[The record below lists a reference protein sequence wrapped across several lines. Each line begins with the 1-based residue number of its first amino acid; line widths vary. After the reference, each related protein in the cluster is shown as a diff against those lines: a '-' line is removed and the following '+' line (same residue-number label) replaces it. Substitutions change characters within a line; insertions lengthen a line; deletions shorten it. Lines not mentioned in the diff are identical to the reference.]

1 MCSIGWKAMS
11 DSPSENPFS
20 GLPFFGD
27 MAKAMSSQ
35 GPLQWD
41 VARQTAMMTAL
52 SGTST
57 EPNVDPASRVGI
69 EQLVPIADLHVR
81 NHTGL
86 DTAPAGKLPHVVVVN
101 RSMWVHHTLE
111 SYKPLFNELAT
122 SLSGASTTTADALD
136 VTQDDPMM
144 NMMASLNKM
153 MAPAMMGM
161 SVGTMVGQLALKSF
175 GQYDLPLPREP
186 QDQML
191 IVASNVDEFAH
202 DWSIPVDDMRMWVL
216 IHELTS
222 HAVLASPHI
231 RVAVSNAIS
240 SYMRGF
246 SPNPHALMERLSN
259 MDMGTSDPMAM
270 MQKFLTDPTI
280 ILGAVRSASQEAQ
293 APSLDTM
300 IAAIIGYI
308 DHAVD
313 TVSASLL
320 GGSSQISEAVRR
332 RRVEASP
339 SDTFVEQLLGLR
351 LTRQQVERGHAFAA
365 GVVERAGQDGLA
377 ALFAAAG
384 NLPTPNELDAPG
396 LWLARLN
403 IEQRDINE

>member
-1 MCSIGWKAMS
+1 
-11 DSPSENPFS
+11 
-20 GLPFFGD
+20 
-27 MAKAMSSQ
+27 
-35 GPLQWD
+35 
-41 VARQTAMMTAL
+41 
-52 SGTST
+52 
-57 EPNVDPASRVGI
+57 
-69 EQLVPIADLHVR
+69 
-81 NHTGL
+81 
-86 DTAPAGKLPHVVVVN
+86 
-101 RSMWVHHTLE
+101 
-111 SYKPLFNELAT
+111 
-122 SLSGASTTTADALD
+122 
-136 VTQDDPMM
+136 
-144 NMMASLNKM
+144 
-153 MAPAMMGM
+153 MMGM

-191 IVASNVDEFAH
+191 IVAPNVDGFAH

-222 HAVLASPHI
+222 HAVLTSPHI
-231 RVAVSNAIS
+231 RMAVSKAIS
-240 SYMRGF
+240 AYMSGF

-259 MDMGTSDPMAM
+259 MDMGSSDPMAM
-270 MQKFLTDPTI
+270 MQKLLTDPTI

-293 APSLDTM
+293 APSLDAM

-377 ALFAAAG
+377 ALFAAPG

>member
-1 MCSIGWKAMS
+1 
-11 DSPSENPFS
+11 
-20 GLPFFGD
+20 
-27 MAKAMSSQ
+27 
-35 GPLQWD
+35 
-41 VARQTAMMTAL
+41 MMTAL
-52 SGTST
+52 SGNSS
-57 EPNVDPASRVGI
+57 EPNVDPAARVGI

-86 DTAPAGKLPHVVVVN
+86 DTASVGKDPHVVVVN
-101 RSMWVHHTLE
+101 RSLWVHHTLE
-111 SYKPLFNELAT
+111 SYKPLFTELAQ
-122 SLSGASTTTADALD
+122 SLSATSATYSTEIDSLH
-136 VTQDDPMM
+136 DDPMA

-161 SVGTMVGQLALKSF
+161 SVGTMVGQLALRTF

-186 QDQML
+186 RDQVL
-191 IVASNVDEFAH
+191 IVVANVDEFAS
-202 DWSIPVDDMRMWVL
+202 DWSLATNDMRMWVL

-222 HAVLASPHI
+222 HAVLTSPHI
-231 RVAVSNAIS
+231 REALSAALS
-240 SYMRGF
+240 SYIAAF
-246 SPNPHALMERLSN
+246 SPNPQALMDRLTN
-259 MDMGTSDPMAM
+259 MDLGTGDPMAM

-280 ILGAVRSASQEAQ
+280 ILGAVRSTSQEAQ
-293 APSLDTM
+293 APALDAK

-313 TVSASLL
+313 AVSASLL

-351 LTRQQVERGHAFAA
+351 LTRDQVQRGHAFAA
-365 GVVERAGQDGLA
+365 GVVERAGQSGLS
-377 ALFAAAG
+377 ALFASPG

-403 IEQRDINE
+403 IEQRDIDD

>member
-1 MCSIGWKAMS
+1 MS
-11 DSPSENPFS
+11 DSPNENPFS

-52 SGTST
+52 SGNST
-57 EPNVDPASRVGI
+57 EPNVDPAARVGI

-86 DTAPAGKLPHVVVVN
+86 DTASAGKFPQVVVVN

-122 SLSGASTTTADALD
+122 SLSGSPIVPTDALD
-136 VTQDDPMM
+136 INQDDPMM
-144 NMMASLNKM
+144 TMMASLNKM

-186 QDQML
+186 RDQML
-191 IVASNVDEFAH
+191 IVASNVDEFAN

-222 HAVLASPHI
+222 HAVLTSPHI
-231 RVAVSNAIS
+231 RTAVSAAIS
-240 SYMRGF
+240 SYIGGF
-246 SPNPHALMERLSN
+246 SPNPNALMERLTSL
-259 MDMGTSDPMAM
+259 DLGTSDPMTM

-293 APSLDTM
+293 APSLDAM

-351 LTRQQVERGHAFAA
+351 LTRQQVDRGHSFAA
-365 GVVERAGQDGLA
+365 GVVERAGHEGLA
-377 ALFAAAG
+377 SLFSAPG

-403 IEQRDINE
+403 IEQRDISE